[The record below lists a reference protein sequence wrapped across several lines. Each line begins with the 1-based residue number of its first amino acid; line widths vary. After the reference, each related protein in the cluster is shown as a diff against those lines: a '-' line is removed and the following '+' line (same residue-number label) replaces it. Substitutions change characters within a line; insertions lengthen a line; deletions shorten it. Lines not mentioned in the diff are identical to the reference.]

1 MPHPFGNPEVR
12 RLDTERL
19 HFFVRE
25 APSLFHP
32 IVLTSKE
39 CDGRREVGF
48 ELLQKIHGG
57 ILGVTRAKRRIEQ
70 KVGRNGG
77 VVPFRVVG
85 VIQARGGCRQQTDMP
100 AGGAPACDNFP
111 RIYAKFFRILLVPT
125 NGTLRVGQTRFRDS
139 VLLASSVPA
148 FGASL

>member
-57 ILGVTRAKRRIEQ
+57 ILGITRAKRRIEQ

-85 VIQARGGCRQQTDMP
+85 VIQSRGGCRQQTDMP
-100 AGGAPACDNFP
+100 AGRTSTRDNTLG
-111 RIYAKFFRILLVPT
+111 INAQLISILLVPT
-125 NGTLRVGQTRFRDS
+125 NGTLRVGYTDALPKFC
-139 VLLASSVPA
+139 
-148 FGASL
+148 FF